1 MRALSS
7 KNILLGVTGGI
18 AAYKA
23 AWLAR
28 ALIKAGSRVTP
39 CMTEAATRF
48 VTPLTFEALCG
59 RPCLTDD
66 DFFARG
72 EAILHIEA
80 ARTSDAIVVAPATA
94 NTIARIALGI
104 ADNLLCSI
112 VLASRAPVLLV
123 PSMHEA
129 MWQNPITQSNVAR
142 LPADR
147 FRVMPP
153 DIGDLASGDQGAG
166 RFPEIEAIVDETAHM
181 VSPRDLEGRR
191 VVVTGGPTREH
202 LDPVRVLT
210 NPSSGRMGVALA
222 RAAAIRGASVCLILG
237 PTEVLPPRGPTARPI
252 EVVRVE
258 TTAEMNE
265 AVRSKVVGADAL
277 LMAAAPADE
286 APAHPSPTK
295 IRKEDLQRTVE
306 LRPTPDILA
315 GLDHR
320 PPGLVILGFAAE
332 TEDLLE
338 AGRRKLQDK
347 RLNLLFANPVEDGRG
362 FGAPDNEGVLLG
374 PDGAEA
380 ISRMAKEDLAD
391 LLLDR
396 VAALLGRM

>member
-1 MRALSS
+1 MRALSGQ
-7 KNILLGVTGGI
+7 NILLGVTGGI

-59 RPCLTDD
+59 RPCLTDH

-94 NTIARIALGI
+94 NTIARIALGF

-112 VLASRAPVLLV
+112 VLASKAPVLLV

-129 MWQNPITQSNVAR
+129 MWHNPITQSNVAR

-153 DIGDLASGDQGAG
+153 DIGDLASGDKGAG

-181 VSPRDLEGRR
+181 VSRRDLEGRR

-237 PTEVLPPRGPTARPI
+237 PTEVLPPRGPAARPI

-258 TTAEMNE
+258 TTAEMDE

-295 IRKEDLQRTVE
+295 IRKEDLQRIVE

-315 GLDHR
+315 GLDQR

-347 RLNLLFANPVEDGRG
+347 RLNLLFANPVGDGRG
-362 FGAPDNEGVLLG
+362 FGAPDNEGVLIG

-380 ISRMAKEDLAD
+380 ISRMSKEDLAD

-396 VAALLGRM
+396 VVALLNRM

>member
-1 MRALSS
+1 MRALEHRHL
-7 KNILLGVTGGI
+7 LLGVSGGV

-28 ALIKAGSRVTP
+28 ALTRAGARVTP
-39 CMTEAATRF
+39 CLTGAATRF

-59 RPCLTDD
+59 RACLTDD

-72 EAILHIEA
+72 ESIAHIEA
-80 ARTSDAIVVAPATA
+80 ARTCDVIVIAPATA
-94 NTIARIALGI
+94 NTIARVAAGL
-104 ADNLLCSI
+104 ADNLLCSV

-129 MWQNPITQSNVAR
+129 MWENAITRANVAR

-147 FRVMPP
+147 FRVLPP
-153 DIGDLASGDQGAG
+153 DVGDLASGDRGAG
-166 RFPEIEAIVDETAHM
+166 RFPPIEVIVDEVAHL
-181 VSPRDLEGRR
+181 VSPHDFEGRK
-191 VVVTGGPTREH
+191 VVVTAGPTREH

-222 RAAAIRGASVCLILG
+222 RAAAIRGASVCLVLG
-237 PTEVLPPRGPTARPI
+237 PSEVPVPRGPAGRPV

-258 TTAEMNE
+258 TTAEMLQ
-265 AVRSKVVGADAL
+265 AVREKVVGTDAL

-286 APAHPSPTK
+286 TPATPSPRK
-295 IRKEDLQRTVE
+295 VRKEDLPRTLD

-315 GLDHR
+315 SLPR
-320 PPGLVILGFAAE
+320 PRGFVTLGFAAE
-332 TEDLLE
+332 TGDLAE
-338 AGRRKLQDK
+338 AGHRKRQAKGVD
-347 RLNLLFANPVEDGRG
+347 LLFANPVGPGWG
-362 FGAPDNEGVLLG
+362 FGTPDNEGLLIG
-374 PDGAEA
+374 PDGEEQVP
-380 ISRMAKEDLAD
+380 RMPKEDLAD

-396 VAALLGRM
+396 VAALFVRG